1 MNWELFYLI
10 CFVVGFAFS
19 VISFLS
25 GTFHSHVH
33 LPKHLHFGGDSHGAA
48 HGAGH
53 GTAHSAHGSG
63 HGHGHGHSDSA
74 QSGVKGA
81 HFSFFNPM
89 TTAAFLTWFGGAG
102 YLLVHL
108 RHIWVYA
115 GLALASMSGLIAAAL
130 VFWFV
135 AKVLMANERDLDPL
149 DYDMIGVLGYVSSS
163 VRSGG
168 TGEMIFVQL
177 GVRKPCAAGS
187 ENGDPLAKGE
197 EVVVTRY
204 EQGIAYVRRWDEL
217 AGSAGVSTKQE
228 TKS

>member
-25 GTFHSHVH
+25 GTLHSHVH
-33 LPKHLHFGGDSHGAA
+33 LPKHVHFGGSHGAT

-53 GTAHSAHGSG
+53 THSA
-63 HGHGHGHSDSA
+63 
-74 QSGVKGA
+74 GA

-89 TTAAFLTWFGGAG
+89 TAAAFLTWFGGAG

-115 GLALASMSGLIAAAL
+115 GLALAALAGLIAAAI

-135 AKVLMANERDLDPL
+135 AKVLMANEQDLDPL
-149 DYDMIGVLGYVSSS
+149 DYDMIGVLGYISSTI
-163 VRSGG
+163 RKGG

-177 GVRKPCAAGS
+177 GVRKPCAARS
-187 ENGDPLAKGE
+187 ESGDAVAKGE

-204 EQGIAYVRRWDEL
+204 EQGVAYVRRWDEL
-217 AGSAGVSTKQE
+217 TDSAGVLPKQE
-228 TKS
+228 VSK